1 MSSGFGSFSDG
12 NRNIVDFLLHTLSL
26 FTHTIKCLSIN
37 KAIFSKIDLGTPG
50 TSLFSIFRYFCG
62 GHGGCSF
69 QALLLVS
76 CSGGGSFQAL
86 LLVSRGGGG
95 EALLLVSRGGG
106 GEALLLV
113 SRGGGGSSH
122 T

>member
-1 MSSGFGSFSDG
+1 MESDTAKRCHQVLAGSRMGTEILWIFYCTH
-12 NRNIVDFLLHTLSL
+12 FHFLHTQSNVYQSIKL
-26 FTHTIKCLSIN
+26 FFS
-37 KAIFSKIDLGTPG
+37 SKIDLGTPG

-95 EALLLVSRGGG
+95 
-106 GEALLLV
+106 
-113 SRGGGGSSH
+113 SSH

>member
-1 MSSGFGSFSDG
+1 MESDTAKRCHQVLAGSRMGTEILWIFYCTH
-12 NRNIVDFLLHTLSL
+12 FHFLHTQSNVYQSIKL
-26 FTHTIKCLSIN
+26 F
-37 KAIFSKIDLGTPG
+37 FSKIDLGTPG

-86 LLVSRGGGG
+86 LLVSRGGG
-95 EALLLVSRGGG
+95 S
-106 GEALLLV
+106 
-113 SRGGGGSSH
+113 SSH